1 MLFTLIHKSM
11 AEYYDF
17 VLALIPVVFGGLAGS
32 LSMLGAKL
40 PVAVVAASFA
50 AVLIMG
56 HAMFVRAPVG
66 DTVARGT
73 APAVDS
79 SAN

>member
-40 PVAVVAASFA
+40 PVAV

-66 DTVARGT
+66 DAVARGT

>member
-1 MLFTLIHKSM
+1 M
-11 AEYYDF
+11 AGYYDF

-32 LSMLGAKL
+32 LSVLGAEL
-40 PVAVVAASFA
+40 PVAVVAASLA

-56 HAMFVRAPVG
+56 HAMFVRAPGG
-66 DTVARGT
+66 DAVAREAT
-73 APAVDS
+73 PTVDS